1 MSTELMKNN
10 KTFNLVLLLLLF
22 VLFIGLMLLFYLTSL
37 GTDRLVLLGGIV
49 IVLII
54 FILYYF
60 FLNYWMERYVRRKV
74 SLILQEIEGEQG
86 KSTSKTVVTD
96 IESLTREVERFAR
109 DKQSEIDALNILEN
123 YRKEFMGNVAHELR
137 TPLFTVQGYILTLM
151 EGAKN
156 NPEILTKYLEGAAK
170 GVERLT
176 RIVND
181 LDLISRLESG
191 QQILDKSVFN
201 LRKMIENVIDLLE
214 MKASKKNISLNIET
228 FGKKNFWVYA
238 DAEKTEQVL
247 INLIDNSIKYGKKKG
262 TTEITIEDFSKEKYL
277 VRITDNGV
285 GIAKENLN
293 RVFERFYRVDKTGSR
308 KEGGSGLGLSI
319 VKYVLEAH
327 NEKIFID
334 SQLGIGSEFS
344 FTIQKKTD

>member
-10 KTFNLVLLLLLF
+10 KTFNLVLLLFLF

-156 NPEILTKYLEGAAK
+156 DPEILTKYLEGAAK

>member
-156 NPEILTKYLEGAAK
+156 DPEILTKYLEGAAK

>member
-1 MSTELMKNN
+1 
-10 KTFNLVLLLLLF
+10 
-22 VLFIGLMLLFYLTSL
+22 
-37 GTDRLVLLGGIV
+37 
-49 IVLII
+49 
-54 FILYYF
+54 
-60 FLNYWMERYVRRKV
+60 MERYLRRKV

-156 NPEILTKYLEGAAK
+156 DPEILTKYLEGAAK

>member
-1 MSTELMKNN
+1 
-10 KTFNLVLLLLLF
+10 
-22 VLFIGLMLLFYLTSL
+22 
-37 GTDRLVLLGGIV
+37 
-49 IVLII
+49 
-54 FILYYF
+54 
-60 FLNYWMERYVRRKV
+60 MERYVRRKV

-156 NPEILTKYLEGAAK
+156 DPEILTKYLEGAAK

>member
-1 MSTELMKNN
+1 
-10 KTFNLVLLLLLF
+10 
-22 VLFIGLMLLFYLTSL
+22 
-37 GTDRLVLLGGIV
+37 
-49 IVLII
+49 
-54 FILYYF
+54 
-60 FLNYWMERYVRRKV
+60 MERYVRRKV

-96 IESLTREVERFAR
+96 IDSLTREVERFAR

-156 NPEILTKYLEGAAK
+156 DPEILSKYLEGAAK

>member
-1 MSTELMKNN
+1 MKNN

-156 NPEILTKYLEGAAK
+156 DPEILTKYLEGAAK

>member
-1 MSTELMKNN
+1 
-10 KTFNLVLLLLLF
+10 
-22 VLFIGLMLLFYLTSL
+22 
-37 GTDRLVLLGGIV
+37 
-49 IVLII
+49 
-54 FILYYF
+54 
-60 FLNYWMERYVRRKV
+60 MERYVRRKV

-156 NPEILTKYLEGAAK
+156 DPEILTKYMEGAAK

>member
-1 MSTELMKNN
+1 M
-10 KTFNLVLLLLLF
+10 
-22 VLFIGLMLLFYLTSL
+22 
-37 GTDRLVLLGGIV
+37 
-49 IVLII
+49 
-54 FILYYF
+54 
-60 FLNYWMERYVRRKV
+60 
-74 SLILQEIEGEQG
+74 
-86 KSTSKTVVTD
+86 
-96 IESLTREVERFAR
+96 
-109 DKQSEIDALNILEN
+109 
-123 YRKEFMGNVAHELR
+123 
-137 TPLFTVQGYILTLM
+137 
-151 EGAKN
+151 
-156 NPEILTKYLEGAAK
+156 
-170 GVERLT
+170 ERLT